1 MRYYIAD
8 CHFFHEN
15 INHRMDKRGFSDAL
29 EMNEYMIKRWNDKVR
44 RNDEVV
50 ILGDLSLAR
59 ADPTNEILG
68 RLNGR
73 LYLLVGN
80 HDKWVRQSSANLGR
94 FQWVKDYAE
103 MADDGRKVVLSHYY
117 IPTYNGQYRRNQD
130 GTPKTWMLFGHVHN
144 TLDMKYI
151 DDYQD
156 AVRKQVRKAE
166 GYEGLQN
173 VPSQAINC
181 FCVYSDY
188 TPLTLDEWI
197 EIEKTRR
204 ERFPY
209 QV

>member
-29 EMNEYMIKRWNDKVR
+29 EMNEYMIEKWNNKVR

-117 IPTYNGQYRRNQD
+117 IPTYNGQYRRYQD

-197 EIEKTRR
+197 EVEKTRR

>member
-29 EMNEYMIKRWNDKVR
+29 EMNEYMIKKWNNKVR

-59 ADPTNEILG
+59 ADLTNEILG

-80 HDKWVRQSSANLGR
+80 HDKWVRQSGANLGR

-156 AVRKQVRKAE
+156 TVRKQVRKAE

-188 TPLTLDEWI
+188 IPLTLDE
-197 EIEKTRR
+197 
-204 ERFPY
+204 
-209 QV
+209 

>member
-15 INHRMDKRGFSDAL
+15 INHRMDNRGFSNAE
-29 EMNEYMIKRWNDKVR
+29 EMNEYMIKKWNGKVR

-59 ADPTNEILG
+59 AEPTNEILK

-80 HDKWVRQSSANLGR
+80 HDKWVKQPGANLSR

-103 MADDGRKVVLSHYY
+103 MADDGRKVVLCHYY
-117 IPTYNGQYRRNQD
+117 IPTYNGQYRRDKN
-130 GTPKTWMLFGHVHN
+130 GIPKTWMLFGHVHN

-156 AVRKQVRKAE
+156 RVRKQERKAE
-166 GYEGLQN
+166 GYDGVQN

-181 FCVYSDY
+181 FCMYSDY
-188 TPLTLDEWI
+188 EPLALDEWI
-197 EIEKTRR
+197 ELEKTRR

-209 QV
+209 QI

>member
-1 MRYYIAD
+1 
-8 CHFFHEN
+8 
-15 INHRMDKRGFSDAL
+15 MDKRGFSDAL
-29 EMNEYMIKRWNDKVR
+29 EMNEYMIKKWNNKVR

-59 ADPTNEILG
+59 ANPTNEILG

-80 HDKWVRQSSANLGR
+80 HDKWVRQSGANLGR

-103 MADDGRKVVLSHYY
+103 MADDGRKVVLGHYY

-156 AVRKQVRKAE
+156 TVRKQVRKAE

-209 QV
+209 QA